1 MPDWKQD
8 VQKIKGGTAI
18 AEPNW
23 QEDLAAIKEPMFR
36 TTPSVSLLN
45 DPNDVSIRAKESLEV
60 ADTLELPL
68 IQAEEI
74 ADALDGEKIE
84 RPGFIKRAI
93 FGFVNKALIQ
103 PAKNI
108 FKFGGIG
115 KLDIDLEVFGEIRRI
130 KEEEG
135 REVSDEEF
143 INMYERMKVKVE
155 RRTQAALPALQL
167 PPAKGVAEKG
177 LEIATGLGAFVSR
190 LILARK
196 FVGGKGIG
204 AEIAAF
210 EVVNQVDNGPPGL
223 GILLAGSLGL
233 IGKVPAATL
242 GGKGLKLAGQGGAL
256 ASVTAIRGGEP
267 EDIAVAFFLPSIL
280 HTFNQFP
287 NLIKGKAWDIKT
299 AKGAR
304 ELGMF
309 KGVPLKNIKQWSAA
323 MRDAAKVKLGNMT
336 PKAWGAKHGK
346 NLQDFSN
353 RIGKTYDDIVTST
366 KLPSAEQV
374 REGILQNYLAKIQK
388 EGLRKPVVKP
398 PTVPIPAPEK
408 PVAGRK
414 AEIAPTAKQP
424 WEMTYKEF
432 EKTWDKYTK
441 PQNRG
446 LIPLKE
452 GETRPLH
459 GQGNDIYRGGKLV
472 SLGPKEVYKRLI
484 EQAPTAKPEGIVKA
498 KYDKASIQS
507 ATEAV
512 KRTSPNE
519 DRYIYAT
526 AEGFVIDKN
535 PPIDKNQSYRVVH
548 PDYSYEDVQPFA
560 EGEEARIA
568 SRRKV
573 LQERVR
579 RGEPIPEPLLR
590 EFKAEKWAQEALAKP
605 EVAKVEKPKPKI
617 PPLSKE
623 TKDIL
628 GGVEP
633 ISQIHKALSA
643 AKAVRPI
650 TEAAKKEAIRKRVG
664 AAAGALRENL
674 RKGMLAEQAIQL
686 STGLLKGPLTEY
698 TQLYESIEDTLD
710 PEVKNTARLMI
721 AQHPDLKYFEVV
733 NTDKSFTKLIQGS
746 SLTPNEAAQIER
758 VFGKAFEE
766 QLAKVTTKSDL
777 YDRLITYWKA
787 TLLTGLKTSGLNI
800 LSTAGHAMTET
811 AKDVPAALIDSG
823 IYLVTGERKVAF
835 TVKGYPTGWVEGL
848 GKGWRYMRTG
858 YDERNVGEKYDY
870 KKTNYGMS
878 KIARTI
884 QAITEFV
891 FHLLGAEDQPW
902 FYGAYSRS
910 LHSQAIAQAK
920 TKRLKGKA
928 KKDFINNLQKNP
940 TDEMLIWA
948 KEDADTAIYTNRTNL
963 GDLGKAI
970 QKVKGGEI
978 IVPFSRTPSAV
989 AMQIINY
996 SPVGVVKEI
1005 AHEIHEGKFNQRK
1018 FSHAAGRTVVGT
1030 AALYLGAQLFKAGLI
1045 ALGYPDNERE
1055 RKLWELEG
1063 RKPNSIKVGDEW
1075 RDIQAFGPTG
1085 NLLVIGGYFQQA
1097 LDSKG
1102 SPTEAMIEAMAG
1114 GAKSFTEQTFVRG
1127 VNLAVDALTDPERSF
1142 ERWFTSMSGSL
1153 VPTIV
1158 ADIARAQDDRAR
1170 RAVGPKERIQSR
1182 IPIYRKGLP
1191 PKIDVFGQ
1199 DLPRYGGNVF
1209 ETMIDPTRPSKIRQD
1224 VVVDE
1229 LRRLWDKDI
1238 KVSPTLL
1245 GDKAGYDILTKEEN
1259 TQLWQ
1264 RAGELTYKA
1273 LFGLVNAED
1282 YEKANDF
1289 AKGQLV
1295 EFITR
1300 QAKAAAKAEIV
1311 NIKLKQGKTVL
1322 KLAES
1327 GLLSIDS
1334 LEALKYFQESEKP

>member
-1 MPDWKQD
+1 MAVATKPTYEEL
-8 VQKIKGGTAI
+8 IKGGTPTREELLTRDI
-18 AEPNW
+18 DELVEPT
-23 QEDLAAIKEPMFR
+23 LGFS
-36 TTPSVSLLN
+36 TPSAALLN
-45 DPNDVSIRAKESLEV
+45 DPNDVTIRAEESLEV
-60 ADTLELPL
+60 AGTLELPL

-74 ADALDGEKIE
+74 ADALDGQKIE
-84 RPGFIKRAI
+84 RPGFIKRAV
-93 FGFVNKALIQ
+93 FGLVNKAFIQ

-135 REVSDEEF
+135 REVGNEEF
-143 INMYERMKVKVE
+143 VKIYERMKAKVE
-155 RRTQAALPALQL
+155 KRTQAALPALQL
-167 PPAKGVAEKG
+167 PPAKGVTEKG
-177 LEIATGLGAFVSR
+177 LEIVTGLGAFVSR

-196 FVGGKGIG
+196 FVGGKGVG

-210 EVVNQVDNGPPGL
+210 EVVNQVDAGPPGF

-304 ELGMF
+304 ELGIF
-309 KGVPLKNIKQWSAA
+309 KGVPLKNIKQWSVA
-323 MRDAAKVKLGNMT
+323 MRDAAKVKLGTMT
-336 PKAWGAKHGK
+336 PKAWGARHGK

-353 RIGKTYDDIVTST
+353 KIGKTYDDIVATT
-366 KLPSAEQV
+366 GKLPGIEQV
-374 REGILQNYLAKIQK
+374 RESLLQDYLSKVQK
-388 EGLRKPVVKP
+388 EGLVKLVAKP
-398 PTVPIPAPEK
+398 PTVPIPAPTK
-408 PVAGRK
+408 PVA
-414 AEIAPTAKQP
+414 
-424 WEMTYKEF
+424 
-432 EKTWDKYTK
+432 
-441 PQNRG
+441 
-446 LIPLKE
+446 
-452 GETRPLH
+452 
-459 GQGNDIYRGGKLV
+459 
-472 SLGPKEVYKRLI
+472 
-484 EQAPTAKPEGIVKA
+484 
-498 KYDKASIQS
+498 
-507 ATEAV
+507 
-512 KRTSPNE
+512 
-519 DRYIYAT
+519 
-526 AEGFVIDKN
+526 
-535 PPIDKNQSYRVVH
+535 PI
-548 PDYSYEDVQPFA
+548 
-560 EGEEARIA
+560 I
-568 SRRKV
+568 
-573 LQERVR
+573 
-579 RGEPIPEPLLR
+579 
-590 EFKAEKWAQEALAKP
+590 
-605 EVAKVEKPKPKI
+605 KPKPVKL
-617 PPLSKE
+617 PLLSKE
-623 TKDIL
+623 IKDIL

-650 TEAAKKEAIRKRVG
+650 TEAAKKEALRKRVG

-674 RKGMLAEQAIQL
+674 KKGMPAEQAIQL

-698 TQLYESIEDTLD
+698 DQIFESIEDTLD
-710 PEVKNTARLMI
+710 PSAKAAAYGMI
-721 AQHPDLKYFEVV
+721 ALHPDLKYFEVV
-733 NTDKSFTKLIQGS
+733 NTQKSFQKLLAGS

-758 VFGKAFEE
+758 VFGKTFEE

-777 YDRLITYWKA
+777 YERLIATWKA
-787 TLLTGLKTSGLNI
+787 GLLTGMKTSGLNI
-800 LSTAGHAMTET
+800 LSTASHAVSET
-811 AKDVPAALIDSG
+811 AKDVPTALIDSG
-823 IYLVTGERKVAF
+823 ISLFTKERTVVF
-835 TVKGYPTGWVEGL
+835 TTKGFGVGFVEGVK
-848 GKGWRYMRTG
+848 KGWDYMKTG
-858 YDERNVGEKYDY
+858 FDTRNVGQKYDY
-870 KKTNYGMS
+870 KRTNFGTS
-878 KIARTI
+878 KLAKAQ
-884 QAITEFV
+884 QAYVEFI

-902 FYGAYSRS
+902 YYGALAKSIS
-910 LHSQAIAQAK
+910 SQALAQGK
-920 TKRLKGKA
+920 NKGLKGK
-928 KKDFINNLQKNP
+928 KFKEFVNNLRQNP
-940 TDEMLIWA
+940 TDEMLEWA
-948 KEDADTAIYTNRTNL
+948 KEDAEVAIYTNRTHL
-963 GDLGKAI
+963 GDVAKSI
-970 QKVKGGEI
+970 QRVKGGEV
-978 IVPFSRTPSAV
+978 IVPFGRTPSAV

-996 SPVGVVKEI
+996 SPLGVVKEI
-1005 AHEIHEGKFNQRK
+1005 SEQIHKGKFNQRK
-1018 FSHAAGRTVVGT
+1018 FAQAAGRTVIGT
-1030 AALYLGAQLFKAGLI
+1030 GALYLGTRLFKAGLI
-1045 ALGYPDNERE
+1045 ALGFPDNERE

-1063 RKPNSIKVGDEW
+1063 RKPNSILIDGKW
-1075 RDIQAFGPTG
+1075 RGVETLGPLG

-1102 SPTEAMIEAMAG
+1102 SLTEAMIEAMAG

-1127 VNLAVDALTDPERSF
+1127 VNLAVDALTDPEASF
-1142 ERWFTSMSGSL
+1142 ERWFTSMSGSI

-1182 IPIYRKGLP
+1182 IPIYRRGLP

-1209 ETMIDPTRPSKIRQD
+1209 ETMVDPTRPSKIRQD

-1273 LFGLVNAED
+1273 LFGLVNTED
-1282 YEKANDF
+1282 YEKAHDF
-1289 AKGQLV
+1289 AKGQLI

-1311 NIKLKQGKTVL
+1311 NIKLKQGKTIL

-1334 LEALKYFQESEKP
+1334 LEALKYFQENPIEE